1 MNHLEEFSLFELP
14 LLVGISLINDLQAA
28 RRNPD
33 DALNG
38 TTVLDTISLLKGAD
52 ILRVHDVKAAVET
65 VKIVQKMKDSAA
77 F

>member
-1 MNHLEEFSLFELP
+1 MIYK
-14 LLVGISLINDLQAA
+14 LLGGT
-28 RRNPD
+28 PD
-33 DALNG
+33 EALNG

-52 ILRVHDVKAAVET
+52 ILRVHDVKAAVEI